1 MEHNW
6 WQWQLRSSG
15 EWHDMLWKSL
25 KWKQFKSPVFCSQNF
40 DLRALN
46 QHNGFDGSG
55 SQPMHRIWSQH
66 EVIDPMCRALWQRK
80 NPKRDR
86 EVYGNDWRWKKDR
99 DETTEK
105 QGLESKSSDICP
117 SDWVEVNGNREARFQ
132 VKVSFNSRIN
142 ASWRFCMFS
151 IIGRELSGGMPPHE
165 ISDWGCYPNPTRQD
179 SNFSLTSFGMQ
190 EMRWATEFEHFSLFK
205 FLLLPLFLAAVTNK
219 MASHICL
226 CIICS
231 GPSCRDT
238 TGNSPGTLSHR
249 WLLSF
254 RKTVSFKL

>member
-190 EMRWATEFEHFSLFK
+190 EMRWATEFEHFSLCF
-205 FLLLPLFLAAVTNK
+205 LPL
-219 MASHICL
+219 
-226 CIICS
+226 
-231 GPSCRDT
+231 
-238 TGNSPGTLSHR
+238 SPIR
-249 WLLSF
+249 WLRTFVCALFVVVLHVGILQTTLRARFRTDASF
-254 RKTVSFKL
+254 LQKNC

>member
-25 KWKQFKSPVFCSQNF
+25 KWKQFKSPVFCSRNF

-86 EVYGNDWRWKKDR
+86 EVDGNDWRWKKDR

-190 EMRWATEFEHFSLFK
+190 EMRWATEFEHFSLCF
-205 FLLLPLFLAAVTNK
+205 LPL
-219 MASHICL
+219 
-226 CIICS
+226 
-231 GPSCRDT
+231 
-238 TGNSPGTLSHR
+238 SPIR
-249 WLLSF
+249 WLRTFVCALFVVVLHVGILQTTLRARFRTDASF
-254 RKTVSFKL
+254 LQKNC